1 MKESDDQKL
10 NREDDTK
17 KNYKEFKS
25 FKSFKGPSS
34 SLPW

>member
-1 MKESDDQKL
+1 MKESDNQKL